1 MYAQTGDSMNRT
13 ETVASIRD
21 TDLSTRRLEPILT
34 IDQYETVAAAA
45 RMMADYD
52 VGCLVVLGN
61 NRQVAGIVSE
71 RDVITK
77 VVARRADPN
86 HLAVYRIMSRN
97 VVSCQMHTR
106 LDQIRRMMSA
116 HNVRHMPV
124 IEDGAPLGMVSIRD
138 LLAHELQQWQ
148 SLANR
153 QSQILEDIE
162 RQHPEVVHWRRD
174 SSGRVVIE

>member
-1 MYAQTGDSMNRT
+1 MTQTA
-13 ETVASIRD
+13 TVASIRD
-21 TDLSTRRLEPILT
+21 TDLSKRRLEPILT

-45 RMMADYD
+45 RMMADYE
-52 VGCLVVLGN
+52 VGCLVVLGT

-71 RDVITK
+71 RDIITK

-106 LDQIRRMMSA
+106 LDQVRRMMSA
-116 HNVRHMPV
+116 HNVRHLPV
-124 IEDGAPLGMVSIRD
+124 IEDGAPLGIVSIRD
-138 LLAHELQQWQ
+138 LMAYEIQHWQ
-148 SLANR
+148 SVANE

-162 RQHPEVVHWRRD
+162 RQHPEMVHWRRD
-174 SSGRVVIE
+174 PSGRVVIS

>member
-1 MYAQTGDSMNRT
+1 MTQTA
-13 ETVASIRD
+13 TVASIRD
-21 TDLSTRRLEPILT
+21 TDLSKRRLEPILT

-45 RMMADYD
+45 RLMADYE

-71 RDVITK
+71 RDIITK

-106 LDQIRRMMSA
+106 LDQVRRMMSA
-116 HNVRHMPV
+116 HNVRHLPV

-138 LLAHELQQWQ
+138 LMAYEIQHWQ
-148 SLANR
+148 SVANE

-162 RQHPEVVHWRRD
+162 RQHPEMVHWRRD
-174 SSGRVVIE
+174 NSGRVVIS